1 MSKDKKNVEYIIYLI
16 FYEKEFNVSVIYVY
30 ACVCIL
36 LSICSV
42 CLIMFNT

>member
-30 ACVCIL
+30 ACIL
-36 LSICSV
+36 LSICFV